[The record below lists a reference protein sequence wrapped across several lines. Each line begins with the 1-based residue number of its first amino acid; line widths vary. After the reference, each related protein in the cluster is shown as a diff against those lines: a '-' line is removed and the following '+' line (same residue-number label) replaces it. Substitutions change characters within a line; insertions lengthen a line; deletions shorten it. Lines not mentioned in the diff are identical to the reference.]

1 LLGRVNA
8 SGVIWF
14 LLTAGANNRRHWV
27 QSMTG
32 ALTNA
37 SQLSP
42 ADVAQSLAL
51 EALNALAVGVLFTT
65 ADGSVLH
72 ANRAA
77 REVAAQR
84 DGFSLSERR
93 VTSSSPRQNKKLRIL
108 LAQAARPGATMS
120 AICLP
125 RSSQCRPYI
134 LLIAPLPQTRRGELT
149 PITMGEQPVLVFIRD
164 PESGFALSS
173 SDVCTVLGLTPA
185 EARVLIAIAD
195 GASLADASAA
205 LGITKNT
212 VRSHLQHIF
221 IKTGVSRQSE
231 LVLLASKLSFAYCG
245 RPGAGQLQ

>member
-1 LLGRVNA
+1 
-8 SGVIWF
+8 
-14 LLTAGANNRRHWV
+14 
-27 QSMTG
+27 MTV
-32 ALTNA
+32 ALTGS
-37 SQLSP
+37 SQLSA
-42 ADVAQSLAL
+42 ADVAQSLAM
-51 EALNALAVGVLFTT
+51 EALDALAVGVLFTT

-77 REVAAQR
+77 REVAAQG
-84 DGFSLSERR
+84 DGFSLAESR
-93 VTSSSPRQNKKLRIL
+93 VTSSNARQNKELRAL
-108 LAQAARPGATMS
+108 LAQAARPGAPMS
-120 AICLP
+120 ALCLP
-125 RSSQCRPYI
+125 RTSQCRPYI
-134 LLIAPLPQTRRGELT
+134 LLIAPLRQASLGGLA
-149 PITMGEQPVLVFIRD
+149 PISMSEQPVLVFIRD

-195 GASLADASAA
+195 GASLADASAT

-245 RPGAGQLQ
+245 RPAAGHLQ